1 MKKIIKKI
9 NSISGIFLTI
19 FQHTRGA
26 KYKLK
31 FSTYIFRN
39 ALGRIIPSLK
49 SKKDIFLKMDE
60 LNFYF
65 APSQS
70 ELSPYPEIFHEKVY
84 EKDQRF
90 LPNKGDTIIDVGGH
104 IGFFT
109 IAAARRCGEKGRI
122 YTFEPNPDTFKRLIK
137 NIKANNLSQVET
149 NNIAISKK
157 EGVLNLKVGD
167 STEGSTIMSK
177 GKLKEYE
184 RNISVVSNTLDNIV
198 LEKKIKKIDLLKI
211 DAEGAEV
218 LILKGAE
225 NHALSITEKIL
236 IETHSK
242 ELRKKCK
249 NMLQSNGFECV
260 LNFFSGVSD
269 LGECNLVYF
278 KR

>member
-1 MKKIIKKI
+1 MKKIINYF
-9 NSISGIFLTI
+9 NSISSMFLTI
-19 FQHTRGA
+19 FKHSKGP

-31 FSTYIFRN
+31 FSIYIFRN
-39 ALGRIIPSLK
+39 AFGRIIPSLK

-84 EKDQRF
+84 EKDKRF

-109 IAAARRCGEKGRI
+109 IAAAKRCGNQGRVF
-122 YTFEPNPDTFKRLIK
+122 TFEPNPDTFKRLTK
-137 NIKANNLSQVET
+137 NIKANNLTQVEV
-149 NNIAISKK
+149 NNIAISRKA
-157 EGVLNLKVGD
+157 GVLSLKVGD

-177 GKLKEYE
+177 GTLKEYE
-184 RNISVVSNTLDNIV
+184 KVFSVPSDSLDNIV
-198 LEKKIKKIDLLKI
+198 LQKKIKKINLLKI

-218 LILKGAE
+218 LILNGAE

-236 IETHSK
+236 IETHSEGLQK
-242 ELRKKCK
+242 ECKKILLDK
-249 NMLQSNGFECV
+249 GFRYV
-260 LNFFSGVSD
+260 LNVYSGINY

-278 KR
+278 TK